1 MFDTHETEKLYTI
14 TKHVLNNINTV
25 VDYRAFT
32 VIIDSVPEELFRR
45 KVVGASDGR
54 ERVHFKPKLKQL
66 EVALL
71 HTTRY

>member
-1 MFDTHETEKLYTI
+1 MFETLETENLYTI

-32 VIIDSVPEELFRR
+32 VFIDLVPEELFGR

-66 EVALL
+66 EVTLL